1 MKTLLATL
9 AAVVAA
15 STIASA
21 SPYRPATSPSV
32 IVEKGGHSNPW
43 QGSGSNR
50 SRTYA
55 GI

>member
-32 IVEKGGHSNPW
+32 IVEKGHSNPW